1 MLSTYL
7 IKIQTGSQSDVLHTK
22 NLMSTTD
29 EIYTEAILFML
40 DSITPTERINIKNDL
55 RLKLERSYELQ
66 PSTLAGLKALERI
79 LLASD
84 FSRQLRG

>member
-1 MLSTYL
+1 
-7 IKIQTGSQSDVLHTK
+7 
-22 NLMSTTD
+22 MSTTD
-29 EIYTEAILFML
+29 EKYTEAILFML

-66 PSTLAGLKALERI
+66 PSTLAGLKALERT

-84 FSRQLRG
+84 FSRQLSG

>member
-1 MLSTYL
+1 
-7 IKIQTGSQSDVLHTK
+7 
-22 NLMSTTD
+22 MSTTD

-40 DSITPTERINIKNDL
+40 DSIAPTERINIKNDL
-55 RLKLERSYELQ
+55 KLKLERSYELQ

-84 FSRQLRG
+84 FSRQLSG